1 MSIHTEGKAHHLI
14 YPLHRSQAHNRI
26 KFTFFRYMKNSLHAH
41 SIFCCYNEL
50 TIKLKENIQMFKKTS
65 IAITVALL
73 VSACGSTDKTVA
85 NASATSIEK
94 TKISAATAQDV
105 SESEKVNAF
114 FERIFEESVA
124 RSPESLTF
132 LGRKDRGDEWNDLS
146 QAYADESLEITK
158 KNLAELKSFDKS
170 KLDEATA
177 LSYDLLVQSLEE
189 EIADSKW
196 RLYNYPVNQMFG
208 KHSGVVSMMINQH
221 RVNDLKDAENYIA
234 RLNGVKAHFDQLIEG
249 IEARTA
255 ANIIP
260 PKFVFPHVIR
270 DSKNIIK
277 GAPFDDGEPSA
288 LLADFT
294 KKITALAN
302 KEDSGI
308 SAEKQAELISQATDA
323 LINSVQPAY
332 ENLVAHL
339 TELETKATTDDG
351 VWKWK
356 DGDEFF
362 NVALKRTTTTD
373 LSADEIHEIGLKE
386 VARIHDEMR
395 VIKDKVNFD
404 GDLKAFMAF
413 MRDDEQFYYA
423 NDEEGRARYL
433 REATAL
439 IDGMKPKL
447 DDMFITK
454 PKADLNVKAVEAF
467 REQSAGKAFYQRPSE
482 DGTRPGLYYANLY
495 DMKAMPTYQMEALAY
510 HEGIPGHHMQLAIQ
524 QELKGIPK
532 FRKFGG
538 YTAYIEGWG
547 LYSEYLPK
555 EFGAYKDPYSDF
567 GRLAMELWRA
577 CRLVVDTG
585 IHAKKWTREE
595 GIAYYTENTPNAVS
609 DGVKMVERHI
619 VMPSQATAYKIGM
632 LKILELREAAKE
644 TLGEKFDIRE
654 YHDEILKYGPLP
666 LNVVE
671 AKVDAWVA
679 SKL

>member
-1 MSIHTEGKAHHLI
+1 MAFILKQS
-14 YPLHRSQAHNRI
+14 
-26 KFTFFRYMKNSLHAH
+26 SL
-41 SIFCCYNEL
+41 F
-50 TIKLKENIQMFKKTS
+50 KEFLLFKS
-65 IAITVALL
+65 YCAAAVAAVLF
-73 VSACGSTDKTVA
+73 SACTPSSEQTTNPAPEAVA
-85 NASATSIEK
+85 KQTPV
-94 TKISAATAQDV
+94 ATA
-105 SESEKVNAF
+105 STESQRVNAF
-114 FERIFEESVA
+114 FERVFEESVA
-124 RSPESLTF
+124 RYPEYLTS
-132 LGRKDRGDEWNDLS
+132 LGRKERADEWNDLS
-146 QAYADESLEITK
+146 EAYANESMQLTK
-158 KNLAELKSFDKS
+158 QQLVELKAFDRN
-170 KLDEATA
+170 KLDPATV
-177 LSYDLLVQSLEE
+177 LSYDLLIQSMEND
-189 EIADSKW
+189 IADNKW

-208 KHSGVVSMMINQH
+208 RHSGVVSLLINQH
-221 RVNDLKDAENYIA
+221 RINSVQDAENYIT
-234 RLNGVKAHFDQLIEG
+234 RLEGVPKLFEQLITN

-270 DSKNIIK
+270 DSNNIIK

-288 LLADFT
+288 LLADLT
-294 KKITALAN
+294 KKLQTLSEKEGTQLTDENKTRLLEAAILALNNAV
-302 KEDSGI
+302 K
-308 SAEKQAELISQATDA
+308 
-323 LINSVQPAY
+323 PAY
-332 ENLVAHL
+332 QKLVAHL

-356 DGDEFF
+356 NGDAFY

-373 LSADEIHEIGLKE
+373 LTAAQIHEIGLKE

-395 VIKDKVNFD
+395 VIKDKVNFE
-404 GDLKAFMAF
+404 GDLQAFMQF
-413 MRDDEQFYYA
+413 MRDDDQFYYP
-423 NDEEGRARYL
+423 NTDEGKARYL

-439 IDGMKPKL
+439 IDDMKLKL
-447 DDMFITK
+447 DGMFITQ

-524 QELKGIPK
+524 QELQDVPK

-555 EFGAYKDPYSDF
+555 EFGAYQDPYSDF

-585 IHAKKWTREE
+585 IHAKKWTREQ

-632 LKILELREAAKE
+632 LKILELRAMAK
-644 TLGEKFDIRE
+644 TKLGDKFDIRE

-666 LNVVE
+666 LNIVE
-671 AKVDAWVA
+671 TKVNDWVA
-679 SKL
+679 IKLAI